1 MMKMNKYQEAIKELT
16 EFIHSELDGTRM
28 LDKYIG
34 YIETLK
40 ELVDKETLFPKE
52 IKEFLYKTYSPPFV
66 AYINGNCPYYIQ
78 NISTEEKKK
87 KTKKRWR

>member
-1 MMKMNKYQEAIKELT
+1 MSKYQEYQEAIKELAF
-16 EFIHSELDGTRM
+16 FIHSELDGTRM

-52 IKEFLYKTYSPPFV
+52 IQEFLYKKYSPCTAVF
-66 AYINGNCPYYIQ
+66 NGNCPFYNQ

-87 KTKKRWR
+87 KTKKHWR

>member
-1 MMKMNKYQEAIKELT
+1 MNNFQAYQEAIKELT

-40 ELVDKETLFPKE
+40 ELVDKKTLEVDDAK
-52 IKEFLYKTYSPPFV
+52 
-66 AYINGNCPYYIQ
+66 N
-78 NISTEEKKK
+78 
-87 KTKKRWR
+87 

>member
-1 MMKMNKYQEAIKELT
+1 MNKKQEAIQELAI
-16 EFIHSELDGTRM
+16 FVHSELDGTRM

-40 ELVDKETLFPKE
+40 ELVDKEIPIE
-52 IKEFLYKTYSPPFV
+52 IKEIVAKAYSSCSAV
-66 AYINGNCPYYIQ
+66 HINGNCPYYNQ

-87 KTKKRWR
+87 KRKSVGDKR